1 MLDDGELKETLDCG
15 QVKGI
20 LDNREVKEILDCGKK
35 TGIFQDG

>member
-1 MLDDGELKETLDCG
+1 MLDDGELKETSDCG